1 MVAAVAIPRPM
12 TYEEYAALPD
22 DGRRYELLNG
32 QLVVAAAPN
41 GKPLM
46 ASKRYYDELNAFV
59 ESRELGMV
67 FYAPYELKYSEYDAV
82 QPDLFFVS
90 RDRLHIVELEHMTEA
105 PDLIAEVLSP
115 SNWRHDTVTKAAIY
129 ARIGVQEYWI
139 VDPENETILVQI
151 LRDGVYN
158 PLVSEDG
165 IARSKLLA
173 GFTVDPSVL
182 FAWPAWMKP

>member
-1 MVAAVAIPRPM
+1 MWSR
-12 TYEEYAALPD
+12 
-22 DGRRYELLNG
+22 
-32 QLVVAAAPN
+32 
-41 GKPLM
+41 
-46 ASKRYYDELNAFV
+46 ASSAWC
-59 ESRELGMV
+59 
-67 FYAPYELKYSEYDAV
+67 FYAPYGLTYSEYDAV

-90 RDRLHIVELEHMTEA
+90 RDRLHTVEVDHMTEA

-115 SNWRHDTVTKAAIY
+115 SNLRHDTVTKAAIY
-129 ARIGVQEYWI
+129 ARIGAQEYWI
-139 VDPENETILVQI
+139 VDPENETIPVQI

-165 IARSKLLA
+165 IARSELLA